1 MLWPATRERELN
13 GLLTFSP
20 ETLARTDRGSWWGF
34 NTSGDSASGITEILY
49 IINDSEKRVTIA
61 RVAHRREVYR

>member
-20 ETLARTDRGSWWGF
+20 ETLARTDRKLVGF
-34 NTSGDSASGITEILY
+34 QHEWRLRVGDYRILY
-49 IINDSEKRVTIA
+49 VIDDSEKRVTIA